1 MADHLFDE
9 LDRWEVDLL
18 DDLSYDGVRQS
29 LANWTGEAVSPA
41 QAQAARDYVQQ
52 KIEQA
57 AEMGFTLGTS
67 RIRRGR
73 TTVETTVLR
82 DALGRFV
89 STGGA
94 NIRQRLQRGDD

>member
-18 DDLSYDGVRQS
+18 EDISWQGMFHALESWQGYQP
-29 LANWTGEAVSPA
+29 TGPQRATAQRYVESKRA
-41 QAQAARDYVQQ
+41 QA
-52 KIEQA
+52 EG
-57 AEMGFTLGTS
+57 MGFTLGTS

-73 TTVETTVLR
+73 TTVEATVLR

-89 STGGA
+89 ATGGA
-94 NIRQRLQRGDD
+94 NVRQRLEQRGR

>member
-9 LDRWEVDLL
+9 FDRWEVDLL
-18 DDLSYDGVRQS
+18 DDISSEGIRDS
-29 LANWTGEAVSPA
+29 F
-41 QAQAARDYVQQ
+41 QAWAGYVPTEEQRLAARKYVDS
-52 KIEQA
+52 KIAEA
-57 AEMGFTLGTS
+57 ADMGFTLGTS

-82 DALGRFV
+82 DARGRFV

>member
-18 DDLSYDGVRQS
+18 DDLSYDGIRTSFQ
-29 LANWTGEAVSPA
+29 NWAGYRPNAV
-41 QAQAARDYVQQ
+41 QGQAARDYVDS
-52 KIEQA
+52 KIAQA

-94 NIRQRLQRGDD
+94 NIRQRLQQGAD

>member
-18 DDLSYDGVRQS
+18 EDLSDDGIRQS
-29 LANWTGEAVSPA
+29 FNNWTGEAVSPA
-41 QAQAARDYVQQ
+41 QARIARAYVASKIAQA
-52 KIEQA
+52 EG
-57 AEMGFTLGTS
+57 MGFTLGTS

-73 TTVETTVLR
+73 TTIETTVLR

-89 STGGA
+89 ATGGS
-94 NIRQRLQRGDD
+94 NVRQRLQREGR